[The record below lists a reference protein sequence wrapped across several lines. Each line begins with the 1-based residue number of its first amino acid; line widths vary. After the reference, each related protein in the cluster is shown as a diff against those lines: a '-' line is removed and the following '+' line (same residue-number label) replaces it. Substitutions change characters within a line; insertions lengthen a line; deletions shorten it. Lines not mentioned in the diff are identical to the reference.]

1 MEISC
6 ALPEIGRHVSFHR
19 FAIDKVFNAAYV
31 WGKEECMQAVKKVLY
46 DNLDEIPATDLLTQ
60 IDIELSK

>member
-1 MEISC
+1 MKAETK
-6 ALPEIGRHVSFHR
+6 ALLDSYKRE

-31 WGKEECMQAVKKVLY
+31 WGKDECMQAVKKVLY